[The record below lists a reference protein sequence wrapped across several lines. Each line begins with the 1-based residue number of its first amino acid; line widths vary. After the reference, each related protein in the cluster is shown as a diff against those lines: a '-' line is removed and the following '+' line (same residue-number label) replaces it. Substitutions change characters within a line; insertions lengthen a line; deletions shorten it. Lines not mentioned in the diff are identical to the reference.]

1 MITKQRPREP
11 LAYIHSKPVVY
22 TNNGGGR
29 DTYISDSSGGLRTIY
44 QPAYQKRTF
53 YNELRQYPK
62 IDNYGRRGKSHTAT
76 FEERNDT
83 FSRSQDHWNS
93 GFRREMTLLG
103 NYQRMLDHRLS
114 KPKAVCKVPREHKED
129 KVYKNSAF
137 DDQQMHQSIF
147 KSFGSNRMPQ
157 NDVVGGIDKETYGHL
172 SNLSALNV
180 RRYN

>member
-1 MITKQRPREP
+1 LNIGSFVIAKQRPREP

-83 FSRSQDHWNS
+83 FSKSQDHWNS

-114 KPKAVCKVPREHKED
+114 KPKSICKVPRE
-129 KVYKNSAF
+129 YKDDRSIRIRPSMTSKCTRASSRASAP
-137 DDQQMHQSIF
+137 IERL
-147 KSFGSNRMPQ
+147 RM
-157 NDVVGGIDKETYGHL
+157 TR
-172 SNLSALNV
+172 SAAST
-180 RRYN
+180 RRPTVI